1 MKTTNQVHTTPK
13 SQAALA
19 YRVVFRGQFL
29 DGHESSKVA
38 IRLRDELG
46 MSERAVRA
54 FLSGKKFI
62 VRGDLSK
69 NKAIR
74 MRAKLREVGLDV
86 VANTPKTIKTTE
98 NQAPAKA
105 APEKTT
111 PQRLANQTQKQ
122 LSPGLPKP
130 DIDPVPSTKD
140 SSRWVIAGL
149 GVVFAC
155 AVIWLFFSI

>member
-13 SQAALA
+13 SQAELA

-46 MSERAVRA
+46 MSERAIRA

-86 VANTPKTIKTTE
+86 VANTPKARKPKKDREAAKATTE
-98 NQAPAKA
+98 KTAPK
-105 APEKTT
+105 
-111 PQRLANQTQKQ
+111 RLAEQTTQQ
-122 LSPGLPKP
+122 PAQRILRPDASPPNT
-130 DIDPVPSTKD
+130 ID
-140 SSRWVIAGL
+140 SSRWVIAGIGL
-149 GVVFAC
+149 VFTC